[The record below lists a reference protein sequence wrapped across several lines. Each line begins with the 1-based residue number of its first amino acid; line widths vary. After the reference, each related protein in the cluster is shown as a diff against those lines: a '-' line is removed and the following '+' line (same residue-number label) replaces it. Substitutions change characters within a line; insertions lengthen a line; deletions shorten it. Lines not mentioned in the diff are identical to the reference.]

1 MIETHMLIEEE
12 IKKNPVYSDLV
23 IIMDQKKKV
32 NGKNVYSFHN
42 FATGDNYNTFNEIPV
57 TKDKRYLVIL
67 KYIKISDIDDE
78 AYAKHTDNMSLASG
92 NCSTRHYCD
101 FNTVTIENKKYL
113 ILYGIT
119 INTTTVKEQNE
130 IRIPVINECCYVDEN
145 KELYNFYGERCTAV
159 NNPDKNNASII
170 NRLLRKQI
178 LCETYLEYNQRKFT
192 KAVKEMGWLVYST
205 SGLTYNL
212 MEHFWQLGYLLTY
225 KEPLIR
231 NTKSQAQIER
241 FLNMPFKKYVYN
253 KSDCNNIED
262 SNSSNN
268 YLDIEAIEGDTS
280 VSCIRVYEHKDD
292 YTKEIIRV
300 YIENGKLYA
309 CKKTNTGK
317 WLAKSLKKECINA
330 YIRNA
335 DVNVINKLPFKYIF
349 KAARKYKGER
359 GGWLFVE
366 MLKNPDIE
374 KLLSYNQINEYI
386 NEHLHFQTYSIS
398 VPFNTA
404 FENEIGIINK
414 GSSANAILGL
424 NNEQLSYVHELNGVI
439 NYRKEELEKEYDKQH
454 TKNNLFITS
463 KYTAYRYI
471 GPVKRIVGSTD
482 IRSMDI
488 NSFKTIINY
497 LAEIDMYWCEY
508 VPFYKQVLK
517 SNFYNPS
524 IPFPELDREKF
535 GIKIDLIIREYKG
548 KPLLTKATKEMINNN
563 YKNYYHDSKA
573 AILIKNTPD
582 IRLIEKMLTGY
593 CLLTSV
599 NSLIAAIKNRMFEI
613 LYDNCY
619 LQNDFSNYI
628 YASNYIS
635 DYYPVINMAY
645 LIMQESG
652 TKQDIKISNIKD
664 IKILHDDIYPV
675 YNYYMQEIYKKTH
688 KKEME
693 EAINK
698 WDKLKNVWNKYTYS
712 DKEYTVIYPETPA
725 DLSVE
730 GSALAHCVGG
740 YVNKVAAHQTNIF
753 FIRKNTALDKPLFT
767 VELSNKGVIEQIHGY
782 GNSNIIDTKVK
793 ECEPHINQFVK
804 DWITARNLTTSDYC
818 KVR

>member
-42 FATGDNYNTFNEIPV
+42 FTTGDNYNTFNEIPV
-57 TKDKRYLVIL
+57 TKNKRYLVIL

-130 IRIPVINECCYVDEN
+130 IRIPVINECYYVDEN

-159 NNPDKNNASII
+159 NNPDKNNTSII
-170 NRLLRKQI
+170 NGLLRKQI
-178 LCETYLEYNQRKFT
+178 LCKTYLEYNQRKFT

-205 SGLTYNL
+205 SGLTYTL

-268 YLDIEAIEGDTS
+268 YLDIEAIKGDTS

-292 YTKEIIRV
+292 YTKEIIRI

-349 KAARKYKGER
+349 KAAIKYKGER

-454 TKNNLFITS
+454 TKNNLFIIS

-508 VPFYKQVLK
+508 VQFYKQVLK

-563 YKNYYHDSKA
+563 YRNYYHDSKA
-573 AILIKNTPD
+573 AILIKNTPA
-582 IRLIEKMLTGY
+582 IRLIEEMLTGY

-599 NSLIAAIKNRMFEI
+599 NSLIAAIKNGMFEI

-619 LQNDFSNYI
+619 LQNDFSHYI
-628 YASNYIS
+628 YVNNYIS
-635 DYYPVINMAY
+635 DYYSVINMAY
-645 LIMQESG
+645 LIMKESG
-652 TKQDIKISNIKD
+652 TKQDVKISSIND

-688 KKEME
+688 EKDME
-693 EAINK
+693 EAANK
-698 WDKLKNVWNKYTYS
+698 WDKLKNVWKKYTYS

>member
-42 FATGDNYNTFNEIPV
+42 FTTGDNYNTFNEIPV

-130 IRIPVINECCYVDEN
+130 IRIPVINECYYVDEN

-170 NRLLRKQI
+170 NGLLRKQI
-178 LCETYLEYNQRKFT
+178 LYETYLEYNQRKFT

-231 NTKSQAQIER
+231 NTKSQAQIEK

-280 VSCIRVYEHKDD
+280 VSCIRVYRHKDD
-292 YTKEIIRV
+292 YTKEIIRI

-349 KAARKYKGER
+349 KAAIKYKGER

-424 NNEQLSYVHELNGVI
+424 NNEQLSYMHELNGVI

-563 YKNYYHDSKA
+563 YRNYYHDSKA
-573 AILIKNTPD
+573 AILIKNMPD

-599 NSLIAAIKNRMFEI
+599 NSLIAAIKNGMFEI

-635 DYYPVINMAY
+635 DYYSVINMAY

-652 TKQDIKISNIKD
+652 TKQDIKISNIND

-688 KKEME
+688 EKEMK